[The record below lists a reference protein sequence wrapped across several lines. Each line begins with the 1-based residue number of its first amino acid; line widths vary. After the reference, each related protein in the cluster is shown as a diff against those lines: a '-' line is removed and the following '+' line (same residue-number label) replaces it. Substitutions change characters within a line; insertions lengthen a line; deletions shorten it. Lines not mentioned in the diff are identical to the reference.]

1 METEGKKPA
10 ERSSGSGSAY
20 FTGAFSPPFCPASLP
35 LPPSLPPSVVLYSAF
50 HPFPV
55 FPGLRQAITLHMPM
69 NKVSRRKKQTSLPSS
84 LPQFT
89 PFIPLPSPLRVT
101 FSPVER
107 FIRSLGGLSI
117 QVLATIFQKK
127 SKGRLG
133 NLGEPPSPLDRRLYS
148 ARTCVRKCTR
158 VRAAYVARYTRD
170 TYTWSPRT
178 SGIPGLDSRRR
189 ALRGRI
195 YRVSPMRAQA
205 ARRGI
210 HSISRG
216 VGAQL
221 FLTNSARCAHARW

>member
-1 METEGKKPA
+1 
-10 ERSSGSGSAY
+10 
-20 FTGAFSPPFCPASLP
+20 
-35 LPPSLPPSVVLYSAF
+35 
-50 HPFPV
+50 
-55 FPGLRQAITLHMPM
+55 M
-69 NKVSRRKKQTSLPSS
+69 NKVSRRKKQTSPFLPPSVHP
-84 LPQFT
+84 LYP
-89 PFIPLPSPLRVT
+89 PLPRVS

-148 ARTCVRKCTR
+148 AQTCVRKCTR

-205 ARRGI
+205 AKTDSFDFPGCRGSTISDEFCAVCACALVITISGSLFQKREVRNGGNRR
-210 HSISRG
+210 
-216 VGAQL
+216 
-221 FLTNSARCAHARW
+221 